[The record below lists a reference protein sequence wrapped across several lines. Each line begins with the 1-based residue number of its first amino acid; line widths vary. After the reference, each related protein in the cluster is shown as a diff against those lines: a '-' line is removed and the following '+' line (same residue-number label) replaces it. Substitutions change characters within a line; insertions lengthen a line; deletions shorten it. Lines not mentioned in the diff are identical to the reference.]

1 MFVLLFP
8 IVTVPIEVGWRDS
21 SEQNLG
27 GWTIGRWYRRYFRV
41 GSVPPLRAPAVIER
55 QLTGIVGDEVLA
67 SLEARMTPISLS
79 GFRMPWTRKLV

>member
-1 MFVLLFP
+1 
-8 IVTVPIEVGWRDS
+8 
-21 SEQNLG
+21 
-27 GWTIGRWYRRYFRV
+27 
-41 GSVPPLRAPAVIER
+41 VIER